1 MGVSISQIEA
11 AEDEARWDAYVG
23 PRTTTVTD
31 LAAWRRVLRDAYGL
45 KSAFL
50 TATEGDRLVGCLGL
64 FEARHPLFGH
74 YLSTAAFGNDGGL
87 RFDDEAARDAL
98 LAEARALADRLD
110 VDYLLVRTRE
120 APLDGFIVDS
130 HYRTA
135 VIDLAGGAEEVW
147 KSVVPAKTRNQ
158 VRKGQK
164 EGFSVSTGHDQI
176 RPFYDVFHEHMR
188 DLGSPAHSM
197 RYYESIVKHLGDRAE
212 FFVVRDGEALVAGA
226 LLFWTNGTA
235 MNYHTVALR
244 RYNSRCPN
252 YLLYWKMIEAS
263 CVRAC
268 TAFDM
273 GRSELDSPNLK
284 FKLNWGSEPLPLFY
298 NYYLRRRKEI
308 PYVDPRNPRYRIPIA
323 IWQRLPLFVSKGVG
337 PPLMRGLL

>member
-1 MGVSISQIEA
+1 MNVSPIETG
-11 AEDEARWDAYVG
+11 EDEARWDAYVG
-23 PRTTTVTD
+23 PRTATVTD
-31 LAAWRRVLRDAYGL
+31 LVAWRRVALDAYGL
-45 KSAFL
+45 PSTFL
-50 TATEGDRLVGCLGL
+50 AATEGGRLVGCLGL

-87 RFDDEAARDAL
+87 HFDDGAARDAL
-98 LAEARALADRLD
+98 LSEARALADRLD
-110 VDYLLVRTRE
+110 VDYLLVRTRG
-120 APLDGFIVDS
+120 APLDGFSVDS

-135 VIDLAGGAEEVW
+135 VIDLAGGADAVW
-147 KSVVPAKTRNQ
+147 EKVLPAKTRNQ
-158 VRKGQK
+158 VRKGMK
-164 EGFSVSTGHDQI
+164 EAFTIATGPDQI
-176 RPFYDVFHEHMR
+176 RAFYDVFHEHMR
-188 DLGSPAHSM
+188 DLGSPAHGM

-212 FFVVRDGEALVAGA
+212 FFVVRDGSALVAGA

-244 RYNSRCPN
+244 RYNPRCPN

-263 CVRAC
+263 CVRGC

-298 NYYLRRRKEI
+298 NYYLRKRKEI

-323 IWQRLPLFVSKGVG
+323 IWQRLPLFVSRNVG
-337 PPLMRGLL
+337 PLLISGLL